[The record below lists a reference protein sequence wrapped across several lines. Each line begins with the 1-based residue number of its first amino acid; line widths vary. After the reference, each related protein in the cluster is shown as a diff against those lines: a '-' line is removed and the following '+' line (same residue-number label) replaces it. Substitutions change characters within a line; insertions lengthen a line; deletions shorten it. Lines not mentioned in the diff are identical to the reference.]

1 MGGYNMT
8 ISIPALKGFLLE
20 EVLSK
25 LLENSGY
32 TLISKEVLN
41 YPETYPEFVSR
52 GNGLNIKG
60 RGGTHQAD
68 VLGQF
73 PISIPFNYPIRL
85 FVEAKF
91 RQRKTDI
98 DIVRSGIGIL
108 TDLNANY
115 QTIDLKGDE
124 LLIQRFSYQYAI
136 FSASGFSDN
145 AVKLAIAYKI
155 TLIDLR
161 GREYFSLLN
170 TIHEVAYRLHRDMMS
185 KKVSIGEIRK
195 FIRSRLFNE
204 GALYNEGIKNLEHLN
219 EILAPLYNTIS
230 EYEDLYLASVN
241 SPFSILL
248 KPSSPR
254 EFRNFIREVK
264 ESTFEVNIRWGFD
277 ESNLWKIYIHNFGE
291 TDQTFTFYLP
301 ESIEDYIFNRQNH
314 SDVLANA
321 LNAKEQFF
329 GSMVFYM
336 RSSEKFIT
344 FKYREADVH
353 S

>member
-1 MGGYNMT
+1 MP
-8 ISIPALKGFLLE
+8 ISISALKGFMLE

-32 TLISKEVLN
+32 TLISKKVLN
-41 YPETYPEFVSR
+41 YPETYPEFVLR

-91 RQRKTDI
+91 RKRKTDI

-115 QTIDLKGDE
+115 QTIDLKGEE

-145 AVKLAIAYKI
+145 AIKLAIAYKI

-161 GREYFSLLN
+161 GREYFDLLN
-170 TIHEVAYRLHRDMMS
+170 TIDEVAHRLHRDM
-185 KKVSIGEIRK
+185 VSEKIFIGEIRK
-195 FIRSRLFNE
+195 IIRSRLFNE
-204 GALYNEGIKNLEHLN
+204 RVLDIERIINLEHLN
-219 EILAPLYNTIS
+219 EILTPLYNIIS

-241 SPFSILL
+241 SPFSILI
-248 KPSSPR
+248 KPSAPR
-254 EFRNFIREVK
+254 EFRDFIREVR
-264 ESTFEVNIRWGFD
+264 ESTFEVNIRWGFH
-277 ESNLWKIYIHNFGE
+277 ESNFWKIYIRNFRENGL
-291 TDQTFTFYLP
+291 TFTFYLP
-301 ESIEDYIFNRQNH
+301 ETIEDYIFNRQNH

-329 GSMVFYM
+329 ESMVFYM

-344 FKYREADVH
+344 FKYRAGDVH